1 MTDSQCIFKEK
12 DIGLWGRLIMK
23 EEWIMTPWYLTNWGH
38 SLECRIALGME
49 IKKSGLELVLY
60 DMIHLSGVVIC
71 IFEHTCL
78 YKCASY
84 PLVFVPRSAHIG
96 FEGLPQF

>member
-49 IKKSGLELVLY
+49 IKKSGLELVWTEY
-60 DMIHLSGVVIC
+60 DKSIQCCNMYLWTYMFI
-71 IFEHTCL
+71 
-78 YKCASY
+78 
-84 PLVFVPRSAHIG
+84 
-96 FEGLPQF
+96 